1 MVQRDLR
8 SVEDIEI
15 EINSL
20 EKKLKE
26 KKSRKDRYWKNKKLE
41 NLQSKKWRLE
51 KKIKDIKDRGKR

>member
-51 KKIKDIKDRGKR
+51 KKIKDIKDGEKR